1 MVRCE
6 AVQADRLEMS
16 RRAVAGI
23 SLPVIGG
30 IALSQLCHQAVTV
43 DLCYDGGGGDGG
55 DPAVTTHDGLVG
67 DLLSGAKSIAIDEEV
82 LRSGP

>member
-6 AVQADRLEMS
+6 AVQADRLEVS

-23 SLPVIGG
+23 SLPVVGG
-30 IALSQLCHQAVTV
+30 IALSKPCHQTVTV

-55 DPAVTTHDGLVG
+55 DPAVTPHDGLVG